1 MFYELAGVVGGGI
14 EESFEEEVGVE
25 EIAGTFGTRD
35 AARREEWLRAGSP
48 LRAGI
53 SKKETERAPTG
64 SPSRTSQR
72 YKWVDDNGRARG
84 LASRVRKTMKRSPRT
99 LRLRSGQEAAATK
112 DQAWLA
118 ASDGRGKRTRDGKGK
133 RKTRRKRKTRG

>member
-1 MFYELAGVVGGGI
+1 VFYELAGVVGGGI

-72 YKWVDDNGRARG
+72 YKWVDDNSGRSAITKEE
-84 LASRVRKTMKRSPRT
+84 RVRANFLSCVFHELEQSKPPGTTSGRIQEKLDRT
-99 LRLRSGQEAAATK
+99 A
-112 DQAWLA
+112 
-118 ASDGRGKRTRDGKGK
+118 RDKEPI
-133 RKTRRKRKTRG
+133 